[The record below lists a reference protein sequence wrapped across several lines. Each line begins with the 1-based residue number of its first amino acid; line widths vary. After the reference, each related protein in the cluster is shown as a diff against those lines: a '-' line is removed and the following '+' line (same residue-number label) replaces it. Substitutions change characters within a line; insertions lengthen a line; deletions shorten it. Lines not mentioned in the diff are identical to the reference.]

1 MFLRVAVFIPFS
13 PPFEIL
19 ISCIKCRPP
28 FTTYPV
34 FFAKGKVGFWNILS
48 IADRLYHKDFLKAT
62 EIGFFYNQY
71 IDEIYRTPKNIEIIN
86 LTYRILEYI
95 LVMV

>member
-1 MFLRVAVFIPFS
+1 MIQYLMKKYA
-13 PPFEIL
+13 L
-19 ISCIKCRPP
+19 
-28 FTTYPV
+28 TQQG
-34 FFAKGKVGFWNILS
+34 A
-48 IADRLYHKDFLKAT
+48 KDFLKAT